1 MAHSQHHRATD
12 EEIQKW
18 VARQHGFIPQSSW
31 IAHCK
36 ELFGLTVAAAE
47 SRHDWQECPTDKQ
60 AAIKDAFFYF
70 GMLGSAPL

>member
-12 EEIQKW
+12 GEIQKW
-18 VARQHGFIPQSSW
+18 VARQHGFIPQNSW